1 MENQQQ
7 SLSVSEVTIDRVLS
21 HYLWNT
27 SVPPRREDMQ
37 SAATDANRMP
47 INIDATSYMQ
57 NGAGRYASAV
67 DFQMFEKFFTEKNLP
82 AKLQPYSFTEI
93 VDLIYHKDDAARVK
107 RLPDSENGFTVPIS
121 QYFQDMA
128 SSDYTER
135 AFIFGSTQV
144 TVTKADIDKLQFF
157 VRPDGSREIRN
168 LRITPKD
175 DNFDFIGGSSSQDAL
190 KMMVD
195 TVNAEFK
202 TAIDPEGIGRTV
214 PLKYTGTEELPFTNI
229 TDKDFSRLKE
239 KKAEQKKSDIDLLIR
254 DRGFPLIE
262 ETGELFQKLTSSPA
276 LYETSPLGRLREIR
290 HNLDDQLREIR
301 RNLDDQLREIRRNL
315 DDQLREIRRNLDEM
329 YEMYQKTRDLIEKD
343 PNMMSLDERN
353 ERDQYAADIDKPT
366 ALTIEDMPQNAQKIY
381 HQGKQIFADF
391 CAQKN
396 IAYDANSLDNI
407 AMSLASVAYKN
418 KMSGVSLININD
430 NGKVSVGH
438 RAPGLIMASVDMWEA
453 AKTPVE
459 ESLSQIQ
466 QTAQQIEYEEQQKQI
481 VQSQSHGARIS

>member
-21 HYLWNT
+21 HYLWNK
-27 SVPPRREDMQ
+27 SIPPRREDMQ
-37 SAATDANRMP
+37 SAETDANRMP

-57 NGAGRYASAV
+57 NGAGRYASVV
-67 DFQMFEKFFTEKNLP
+67 DFKMFEKFFTEKNLP

-107 RLPDSENGFTVPIS
+107 RLPNSKNGFTVPIS
-121 QYFQDMA
+121 QYGIDTS
-128 SSDYTER
+128 SSDYVER

-144 TVTKADIDKLQFF
+144 TVTKSDIDKLQFF

-175 DNFDFIGGSSSQDAL
+175 DNFDFIGGSSSQDASGRML

-195 TVNAEFK
+195 TANAGFK
-202 TAIDPEGIGRTV
+202 KAIDPKGIGRSV
-214 PLKYTGTEELPFTNI
+214 PLVYTDTDKLPFVNI
-229 TDKDFSRLKE
+229 TDKDFKRLQSE
-239 KKAEQKKSDIDLLIR
+239 KSNQEKPDILM
-254 DRGFPLIE
+254 E
-262 ETGELFQKLTSSPA
+262 ETGILLLRQGGGLFNKLKKSPA
-276 LYETSPLGRLREIR
+276 LYDKSLLGRWRDIEQ
-290 HNLDDQLREIR
+290 NANEK
-301 RNLDDQLREIRRNL
+301 
-315 DDQLREIRRNLDEM
+315 
-329 YEMYQKTRDLIEKD
+329 YQKTRNLIKEDLNK
-343 PNMMSLDERN
+343 MSLDERN

-396 IAYDANSLDNI
+396 IVYDANSLDNI
-407 AMSLASVAYKN
+407 AMSLASVAYVN
-418 KMSGVSLININD
+418 NMQDVSLINIKG
-430 NGKVSVGH
+430 NGEVLIGH
-438 RAPGLIMASVDMWEA
+438 KAPGLIMASVNMWEA

-466 QTAQQIEYEEQQKQI
+466 QTAQRIEYEEQQKQI
-481 VQSQSHGARIS
+481 VQSQSHGARLS

>member
-1 MENQQQ
+1 
-7 SLSVSEVTIDRVLS
+7 
-21 HYLWNT
+21 
-27 SVPPRREDMQ
+27 
-37 SAATDANRMP
+37 
-47 INIDATSYMQ
+47 
-57 NGAGRYASAV
+57 
-67 DFQMFEKFFTEKNLP
+67 
-82 AKLQPYSFTEI
+82 
-93 VDLIYHKDDAARVK
+93 
-107 RLPDSENGFTVPIS
+107 
-121 QYFQDMA
+121 MA

-301 RNLDDQLREIRRNL
+301 RNLD
-315 DDQLREIRRNLDEM
+315 EM

-396 IAYDANSLDNI
+396 IVYDANSLDNI

-418 KMSGVSLININD
+418 KMSGVSLINIKG
-430 NGKVSVGH
+430 NGEVLIGH
-438 RAPGLIMASVDMWEA
+438 KAPGLIMASVDIWEA

-466 QTAQQIEYEEQQKQI
+466 QTAQRIEYEEQQKQI
-481 VQSQSHGARIS
+481 VQSQSHGARLS

>member
-1 MENQQQ
+1 MENKQK
-7 SLSVSEVTIDRVLS
+7 SLRASEVTIDRVLS
-21 HYLWNT
+21 HYLWNK
-27 SVPPRREDMQ
+27 SIPPRREDMQ

-67 DFQMFEKFFTEKNLP
+67 DFKMFEKFFTEKNLP

-93 VDLIYHKDDAARVK
+93 VDLIYHKDDAVRIK
-107 RLPDSENGFTVPIS
+107 RLPNSKNGFTVSIS
-121 QYFQDMA
+121 QYGIDTS
-128 SSDYTER
+128 SSDYVER

-168 LRITPKD
+168 LRITPKN
-175 DNFDFIGGSSSQDAL
+175 DNFDFIGGSSSQDASGRML

-195 TVNAEFK
+195 TANAGFK
-202 TAIDPEGIGRTV
+202 KVIDPKGIGRAV
-214 PLKYTGTEELPFTNI
+214 PLVYTDTDKLPFVNI
-229 TDKDFSRLKE
+229 TDKDFKRLQSE
-239 KKAEQKKSDIDLLIR
+239 KSNQEKPDILM
-254 DRGFPLIE
+254 E
-262 ETGELFQKLTSSPA
+262 ETGILLFRQGGGLFNKLKKSPA
-276 LYETSPLGRLREIR
+276 LYDKSLLGRWRDIEQ
-290 HNLDDQLREIR
+290 NA
-301 RNLDDQLREIRRNL
+301 N
-315 DDQLREIRRNLDEM
+315 
-329 YEMYQKTRDLIEKD
+329 EMYQKNRDRIKEDLNK
-343 PNMMSLDERN
+343 MSLDDRN

>member
-82 AKLQPYSFTEI
+82 VKLQPYSFTEI

-157 VRPDGSREIRN
+157 VHPDGSREIRN

-175 DNFDFIGGSSSQDAL
+175 DNFDFIGGSSSQDVSDRMQ
-190 KMMVD
+190 KCMVD
-195 TVNAEFK
+195 TVNAKFK

-239 KKAEQKKSDIDLLIR
+239 KKAEQMVLDRYLLIL
-254 DRGFPLIE
+254 DIGFPLIE

-276 LYETSPLGRLREIR
+276 LYETSPLGQLREIR
-290 HNLDDQLREIR
+290 H
-301 RNLDDQLREIRRNL
+301 NLDDQLREIRRNL

-366 ALTIEDMPQNAQKIY
+366 ALTIEDMPQDAQKIY

-391 CAQKN
+391 CARKN

-407 AMSLASVAYKN
+407 AMSLASAGYAN
-418 KMSGVSLININD
+418 KMSGASLINIKD
-430 NGKVSVGH
+430 NGEVLIGH
-438 RAPGLIMASVDMWEA
+438 KAPGLIMASVDMWEA

>member
-301 RNLDDQLREIRRNL
+301 RNLD
-315 DDQLREIRRNLDEM
+315 EM

-396 IAYDANSLDNI
+396 IVYDANSLDNI

-466 QTAQQIEYEEQQKQI
+466 QTAQRIEYEEQQKQI
-481 VQSQSHGARIS
+481 VQSQSHGARLS

>member
-1 MENQQQ
+1 MENPQQ

-21 HYLWNT
+21 HYLWNK
-27 SVPPRREDMQ
+27 SIPPRRENMQ
-37 SAATDANRMP
+37 LAATDANRMP
-47 INIDATSYMQ
+47 INIDATSYMR

-67 DFQMFEKFFTEKNLP
+67 DFKMFEKFFTEKNLP

-93 VDLIYHKDDAARVK
+93 VDLIYHKDDAVRIK
-107 RLPDSENGFTVPIS
+107 RLPNSKNGFTVSIS
-121 QYFQDMA
+121 QYGIDTS

-175 DNFDFIGGSSSQDAL
+175 DNFDFIGGSSSQDVSDRMQ
-190 KMMVD
+190 KWMVD
-195 TVNAEFK
+195 KANAGFK
-202 TAIDPEGIGRTV
+202 KVIDPKGIGRAV
-214 PLKYTGTEELPFTNI
+214 PLIYTDTDKLPFVNI
-229 TDKDFSRLKE
+229 TDKDFKRLQSE
-239 KKAEQKKSDIDLLIR
+239 KSNQEKPDILM
-254 DRGFPLIE
+254 E
-262 ETGELFQKLTSSPA
+262 ETGILLFRQGGGLFNKLKKSPA
-276 LYETSPLGRLREIR
+276 LYDKSLLGRWRDIEQ
-290 HNLDDQLREIR
+290 NA
-301 RNLDDQLREIRRNL
+301 N
-315 DDQLREIRRNLDEM
+315 
-329 YEMYQKTRDLIEKD
+329 EMYQKTRDLIEKD

-391 CAQKN
+391 CARKN

-407 AMSLASVAYKN
+407 AMSLTSACYEN
-418 KMSGVSLININD
+418 DMQDVSLININD

-466 QTAQQIEYEEQQKQI
+466 QTAQRIEYEEQQKQI
-481 VQSQSHGARIS
+481 VQSQSHGTRLS

>member
-1 MENQQQ
+1 MENPQQ

-21 HYLWNT
+21 HYLWNK
-27 SVPPRREDMQ
+27 SIPPRRENMQ
-37 SAATDANRMP
+37 LAATDANRMP
-47 INIDATSYMQ
+47 INIDATSYMR

-67 DFQMFEKFFTEKNLP
+67 DFKMFEKFFTEKNLP

-93 VDLIYHKDDAARVK
+93 VDLIYHKDDAVRIK
-107 RLPDSENGFTVPIS
+107 RLPNSKNGFTVSIS
-121 QYFQDMA
+121 QYGIDTS

-157 VRPDGSREIRN
+157 VRPDASREIRN

-175 DNFDFIGGSSSQDAL
+175 DNFDFIGGSSSQDVSDRMQ
-190 KMMVD
+190 KWMVD
-195 TVNAEFK
+195 KANAGFK
-202 TAIDPEGIGRTV
+202 KVIDPKGIGRAV
-214 PLKYTGTEELPFTNI
+214 PLIYTDTDKLPFVNI
-229 TDKDFSRLKE
+229 TDKDFKRLQSE
-239 KKAEQKKSDIDLLIR
+239 KSNQEKPDILM
-254 DRGFPLIE
+254 E
-262 ETGELFQKLTSSPA
+262 ETGILLFRQGGGLFNKLKKSPA
-276 LYETSPLGRLREIR
+276 LYDKSLLGRWRDIEQ
-290 HNLDDQLREIR
+290 NA
-301 RNLDDQLREIRRNL
+301 N
-315 DDQLREIRRNLDEM
+315 
-329 YEMYQKTRDLIEKD
+329 EMYQKTRDLIEKD

-391 CAQKN
+391 CARKN

-407 AMSLASVAYKN
+407 AMSLTSACYEN
-418 KMSGVSLININD
+418 DMQDVSLININD

-466 QTAQQIEYEEQQKQI
+466 QTAQRIEYEEQQKQI
-481 VQSQSHGARIS
+481 VQSQSHGARLS

>member
-1 MENQQQ
+1 MENKQK
-7 SLSVSEVTIDRVLS
+7 SLRASEVTIDRVLS
-21 HYLWNT
+21 HYLWNK
-27 SVPPRREDMQ
+27 SIPPRREDMQ

-67 DFQMFEKFFTEKNLP
+67 DFKMFEKFFTEKNLP

-93 VDLIYHKDDAARVK
+93 VDLIYHKDDAVRIK
-107 RLPDSENGFTVPIS
+107 RLPNSKNGFTVSIS
-121 QYFQDMA
+121 QYGIDTS
-128 SSDYTER
+128 SSDYVER

-168 LRITPKD
+168 LRITPKN
-175 DNFDFIGGSSSQDAL
+175 DNFDFIGGSSSQDASGKL
-190 KMMVD
+190 QKWAVGKA
-195 TVNAEFK
+195 NAVFNSVL
-202 TAIDPEGIGRTV
+202 DPKGIGRSV
-214 PLKYTGTEELPFTNI
+214 PLVYTDTDKLPFVNI
-229 TDKDFSRLKE
+229 TDKDFKRLQSE
-239 KKAEQKKSDIDLLIR
+239 KSNQEKPDILM
-254 DRGFPLIE
+254 E
-262 ETGELFQKLTSSPA
+262 ETGILLFRQGGGLFNKLKKSPA
-276 LYETSPLGRLREIR
+276 LYDKSLLGRWRDIEQ
-290 HNLDDQLREIR
+290 NA
-301 RNLDDQLREIRRNL
+301 N
-315 DDQLREIRRNLDEM
+315 
-329 YEMYQKTRDLIEKD
+329 EMYQKTRDRIKEDLNK
-343 PNMMSLDERN
+343 MSLDDRN

-481 VQSQSHGARIS
+481 VQSQSHGARLS

>member
-1 MENQQQ
+1 MENPQQ

-21 HYLWNT
+21 HYLWNK
-27 SVPPRREDMQ
+27 SIPPRRENMQ
-37 SAATDANRMP
+37 LAATDANRMP
-47 INIDATSYMQ
+47 INIDATSYMR

-67 DFQMFEKFFTEKNLP
+67 DFKMFEKFFTEKNLP

-93 VDLIYHKDDAARVK
+93 VDLIYHKDDAVRIK
-107 RLPDSENGFTVPIS
+107 RLPNSKNGFTVSIS
-121 QYFQDMA
+121 QYGIDTS

-175 DNFDFIGGSSSQDAL
+175 DNFDFIGGSSSQDVSDRMQ
-190 KMMVD
+190 KWMVD
-195 TVNAEFK
+195 KANAGFK
-202 TAIDPEGIGRTV
+202 KVIDPKGIGRAV
-214 PLKYTGTEELPFTNI
+214 PLIYTDTDKLPFVNI
-229 TDKDFSRLKE
+229 TDKDFKRLQSE
-239 KKAEQKKSDIDLLIR
+239 KSNQEKPDILM
-254 DRGFPLIE
+254 E
-262 ETGELFQKLTSSPA
+262 ETGILLFRQGGGLFNKLKKSPA
-276 LYETSPLGRLREIR
+276 LYDKSLLGRWRDIEQ
-290 HNLDDQLREIR
+290 NA
-301 RNLDDQLREIRRNL
+301 N
-315 DDQLREIRRNLDEM
+315 
-329 YEMYQKTRDLIEKD
+329 EMYQKTRDLIEKD

-466 QTAQQIEYEEQQKQI
+466 QTAQRIEYEEQQKQI

>member
-1 MENQQQ
+1 MPNLSIQK
-7 SLSVSEVTIDRVLS
+7 SLSVSEVTIDNVLS
-21 HYLWNT
+21 RYLWN
-27 SVPPRREDMQ
+27 SPIPPKREDMEL
-37 SAATDANRMP
+37 SVTHEKRFP
-47 INIDATSYMQ
+47 IRINAVDYMK
-57 NGAGRYASAV
+57 NGAGKYASAT
-67 DFQMFEKFFTEKNLP
+67 DFKMFENFFKAGNLP
-82 AKLQPYSFTEI
+82 AREKPYSFDEIGNKLYTDFTERQ
-93 VDLIYHKDDAARVK
+93 RVMFGPK
-107 RLPDSENGFTVPIS
+107 GNGFTVAVS
-121 QYFQDMA
+121 QYGIDTS
-128 SSDYTER
+128 SSDYVER

-175 DNFDFIGGSSSQDAL
+175 DNFDFIGGSSSQDASGRML

-195 TVNAEFK
+195 TANAGFK
-202 TAIDPEGIGRTV
+202 KAIDPKGIGRSV
-214 PLKYTGTEELPFTNI
+214 PLVYTDTDKLPFVTI
-229 TDKDFSRLKE
+229 TDKDFKKLQSE
-239 KKAEQKKSDIDLLIR
+239 KLNRKISDA
-254 DRGFPLIE
+254 LIE
-262 ETGELFQKLTSSPA
+262 ETGIPLFRQGGGLFNKLKKSPA
-276 LYETSPLGRLREIR
+276 LYDKSLLGRWRDIEQ
-290 HNLDDQLREIR
+290 NA
-301 RNLDDQLREIRRNL
+301 N
-315 DDQLREIRRNLDEM
+315 
-329 YEMYQKTRDLIEKD
+329 EMYQKIRDLIEKD

-391 CAQKN
+391 CARKN

-407 AMSLASVAYKN
+407 AMSLTSACYEN
-418 KMSGVSLININD
+418 DMQDVSLININD

-466 QTAQQIEYEEQQKQI
+466 QTAQRIEYEEQQKQI
-481 VQSQSHGARIS
+481 VQSQSHGARLS

>member
-1 MENQQQ
+1 MENKQK
-7 SLSVSEVTIDRVLS
+7 SLRASEVTIDRVLS
-21 HYLWNT
+21 HYLWNK
-27 SVPPRREDMQ
+27 SIPPRREDMQ

-67 DFQMFEKFFTEKNLP
+67 DFKMFEKFFTEKNLP

-93 VDLIYHKDDAARVK
+93 VDLIYHKDDAVRIK
-107 RLPDSENGFTVPIS
+107 RLPNSKNGFTVSIS
-121 QYFQDMA
+121 QYGIDTS
-128 SSDYTER
+128 SSDYVER

-168 LRITPKD
+168 LRITPKN
-175 DNFDFIGGSSSQDAL
+175 DNFDFIGGSSSQDASGKL
-190 KMMVD
+190 QKWAVGKA
-195 TVNAEFK
+195 NAVFNSVL
-202 TAIDPEGIGRTV
+202 DPKGIGRSV
-214 PLKYTGTEELPFTNI
+214 PLVYTDTDKLPFVNI
-229 TDKDFSRLKE
+229 TDKDFKRLQSE
-239 KKAEQKKSDIDLLIR
+239 KSNQEKPDILM
-254 DRGFPLIE
+254 E
-262 ETGELFQKLTSSPA
+262 ETGILLFRQGGGLFNKLKKSPA
-276 LYETSPLGRLREIR
+276 LYDKSLLGRWRDIEQ
-290 HNLDDQLREIR
+290 NA
-301 RNLDDQLREIRRNL
+301 N
-315 DDQLREIRRNLDEM
+315 
-329 YEMYQKTRDLIEKD
+329 EMYQKTRDRIKEDLNK
-343 PNMMSLDERN
+343 MSLDERD

-481 VQSQSHGARIS
+481 VQSQSHGARLS

>member
-1 MENQQQ
+1 MENPQQ

-21 HYLWNT
+21 HYLWNK
-27 SVPPRREDMQ
+27 SIPPRREDMQ

-57 NGAGRYASAV
+57 NGSRRYASAV

-107 RLPDSENGFTVPIS
+107 RLLDSENGFTVPIS

-190 KMMVD
+190 KKMVD
-195 TVNAEFK
+195 TVNAGFK
-202 TAIDPEGIGRTV
+202 KAIDPEGIGRTV

-239 KKAEQKKSDIDLLIR
+239 KKVVQMVLDRYLLIR

-290 HNLDDQLREIR
+290 H
-301 RNLDDQLREIRRNL
+301 NL

-366 ALTIEDMPQNAQKIY
+366 ALTIEDMPQDAQKIY

-391 CAQKN
+391 CARKN

-407 AMSLASVAYKN
+407 AMSLASAGYAN
-418 KMSGVSLININD
+418 KMSGASLINIKD
-430 NGKVSVGH
+430 NGEVLIGH
-438 RAPGLIMASVDMWEA
+438 KAPGLIMASVDMWEA

-481 VQSQSHGARIS
+481 VQSQSHGARLS

>member
-1 MENQQQ
+1 MENQQK

-67 DFQMFEKFFTEKNLP
+67 DFKMFEKFFTEKNLP

-195 TVNAEFK
+195 TANAGFN
-202 TAIDPEGIGRTV
+202 TAIDPEGIGRSV
-214 PLKYTGTEELPFTNI
+214 PLVYTDTDKLPFTNI
-229 TDKDFSRLKE
+229 TDKDFSRLQE
-239 KKAEQKKSDIDLLIR
+239 KKVVQMVLEMYLLIR

-276 LYETSPLGRLREIR
+276 LYETSPLGWLREIR
-290 HNLDDQLREIR
+290 H
-301 RNLDDQLREIRRNL
+301 NLDDQLREIRRNL

-343 PNMMSLDERN
+343 PNMMSLDERD

-407 AMSLASVAYKN
+407 AMSLASVAYTN
-418 KMSGVSLININD
+418 KMSDVSLININD

-481 VQSQSHGARIS
+481 VQSQSHGARLS

>member
-1 MENQQQ
+1 MENPQQ

-21 HYLWNT
+21 HYLWNK
-27 SVPPRREDMQ
+27 SIPPRRENMQ
-37 SAATDANRMP
+37 LAATDANRMP
-47 INIDATSYMQ
+47 INIDATSYMR

-67 DFQMFEKFFTEKNLP
+67 DFKMFEKFFTEKNLP
-82 AKLQPYSFTEI
+82 AKLKPYSFTEI
-93 VDLIYHKDDAARVK
+93 VDLIYHKDDAVRIK
-107 RLPDSENGFTVPIS
+107 RLPNSKNGFTVSIS
-121 QYFQDMA
+121 QYGIDTS

-175 DNFDFIGGSSSQDAL
+175 DNFDFIGGSSSQDVSDRMQ
-190 KMMVD
+190 KWMVD
-195 TVNAEFK
+195 KAHAGFK
-202 TAIDPEGIGRTV
+202 KVIDPKGIGRAV
-214 PLKYTGTEELPFTNI
+214 PLIYTDTDKLPFVNI
-229 TDKDFSRLKE
+229 TDKDFKRLQSE
-239 KKAEQKKSDIDLLIR
+239 KSNQEKPDILM
-254 DRGFPLIE
+254 E
-262 ETGELFQKLTSSPA
+262 ETGILLFRQGGGLFNKLKKSPA
-276 LYETSPLGRLREIR
+276 LYDKSLLGRWRDIEQ
-290 HNLDDQLREIR
+290 NA
-301 RNLDDQLREIRRNL
+301 N
-315 DDQLREIRRNLDEM
+315 
-329 YEMYQKTRDLIEKD
+329 EMYQKTRDLIEKD

-391 CAQKN
+391 CARKN

-407 AMSLASVAYKN
+407 AMSLTSACYEN
-418 KMSGVSLININD
+418 DMQDVSLININD

-466 QTAQQIEYEEQQKQI
+466 QTAQRIEYEEQQKQI
-481 VQSQSHGARIS
+481 VQSQSHGARLS

>member
-1 MENQQQ
+1 MENKQK
-7 SLSVSEVTIDRVLS
+7 SLRASEVTIDRVLS
-21 HYLWNT
+21 HYLWNK
-27 SVPPRREDMQ
+27 SIPPRREDMQ
-37 SAATDANRMP
+37 SAASDANRMP

-67 DFQMFEKFFTEKNLP
+67 DFKMFEKFFTEKNLP

-93 VDLIYHKDDAARVK
+93 VDLIYHKDDAVRIK
-107 RLPDSENGFTVPIS
+107 RLPNSKNGFTVSIS
-121 QYFQDMA
+121 QYGIDTS
-128 SSDYTER
+128 SSDYVER

-175 DNFDFIGGSSSQDAL
+175 DNFDFIGGSSSQDASGKL
-190 KMMVD
+190 QKWAVGKA
-195 TVNAEFK
+195 NAVFNSVL
-202 TAIDPEGIGRTV
+202 DPKGIGRSV
-214 PLKYTGTEELPFTNI
+214 PLVYTDTDKLPFVNI
-229 TDKDFSRLKE
+229 TDKDFKRLQSE
-239 KKAEQKKSDIDLLIR
+239 KSNQEKPDILM
-254 DRGFPLIE
+254 E
-262 ETGELFQKLTSSPA
+262 ETGILLFRQGGGLFNKLKKSPA
-276 LYETSPLGRLREIR
+276 LYDKSLLGRWREIEQ
-290 HNLDDQLREIR
+290 NV
-301 RNLDDQLREIRRNL
+301 N
-315 DDQLREIRRNLDEM
+315 
-329 YEMYQKTRDLIEKD
+329 EMYQKTRDRIKED
-343 PNMMSLDERN
+343 PNMMSLDERD

-396 IAYDANSLDNI
+396 IVYDANSLDNI

-466 QTAQQIEYEEQQKQI
+466 QTAQRIEYEEQQKQI

>member
-1 MENQQQ
+1 MSDNQK
-7 SLSVSEVTIDRVLS
+7 SLAVSDVTVDRILS
-21 HYLWNT
+21 QYLWN
-27 SVPPRREDMQ
+27 SPIPPKREDMGI
-37 SAATDANRMP
+37 SITLANRTP
-47 INIDATSYMQ
+47 VKIDATDYMK
-57 NGAGRYASAV
+57 NGAGRYATAA
-67 DFQMFEKFFTEKNLP
+67 DFKMFENFFKASNLP
-82 AKLQPYSFTEI
+82 VRNTPYSFDEI
-93 VDLIYHKDDAARVK
+93 GNKIYGIERFNSWKNDFYSTTPGK
-107 RLPDSENGFTVPIS
+107 GFTVAIS
-121 QYFQDMA
+121 QYGIDTS
-128 SSDYTER
+128 SSDYVER

-144 TVTKADIDKLQFF
+144 VVTPDDLRKLQFF

-168 LRITPKD
+168 LRITPKN
-175 DNFDFIGGSSSQDAL
+175 DNFDFIGGSSSQDASGKL
-190 KMMVD
+190 QKWAVGKA
-195 TVNAEFK
+195 NAVFNSVL
-202 TAIDPEGIGRTV
+202 DPKGIGRSV
-214 PLKYTGTEELPFTNI
+214 PLVYTDTDKLPFVNI
-229 TDKDFSRLKE
+229 TDKDFKRLQSE
-239 KKAEQKKSDIDLLIR
+239 KSNQEKPDILM
-254 DRGFPLIE
+254 E
-262 ETGELFQKLTSSPA
+262 ETGILLFRQGGGLFNKLKKSPA
-276 LYETSPLGRLREIR
+276 LYDKSLLGRWRDIEQ
-290 HNLDDQLREIR
+290 NA
-301 RNLDDQLREIRRNL
+301 N
-315 DDQLREIRRNLDEM
+315 
-329 YEMYQKTRDLIEKD
+329 EMYQKTRDLIEKD
-343 PNMMSLDERN
+343 PNMMSLDERD

>member
-21 HYLWNT
+21 HYLWNK
-27 SVPPRREDMQ
+27 SIPPRREDMQ
-37 SAATDANRMP
+37 SAETDANRMP

-67 DFQMFEKFFTEKNLP
+67 DFKMFEKFFTEKNLP

-107 RLPDSENGFTVPIS
+107 RLPNSKNGFTVPIS
-121 QYFQDMA
+121 QYGIDTS
-128 SSDYTER
+128 SSDYVER

-144 TVTKADIDKLQFF
+144 TVTKSDIDKLQFF

-175 DNFDFIGGSSSQDAL
+175 DNFDFIGGSSSQDASGRML

-195 TVNAEFK
+195 TANAGFK
-202 TAIDPEGIGRTV
+202 KAIDPKGIGRSV
-214 PLKYTGTEELPFTNI
+214 PLVYTDTDKLPFVNI
-229 TDKDFSRLKE
+229 TDKDFKRLQSE
-239 KKAEQKKSDIDLLIR
+239 KSNQEKPDILM
-254 DRGFPLIE
+254 E
-262 ETGELFQKLTSSPA
+262 ETGILLLRQGGGLFNKLKKSPA
-276 LYETSPLGRLREIR
+276 LYDKSLLGRWRDIEQ
-290 HNLDDQLREIR
+290 NANEK
-301 RNLDDQLREIRRNL
+301 
-315 DDQLREIRRNLDEM
+315 
-329 YEMYQKTRDLIEKD
+329 YQKTRNLIKEDLNK
-343 PNMMSLDERN
+343 MSLDERN

-396 IAYDANSLDNI
+396 IVYDANSLDNI
-407 AMSLASVAYKN
+407 AMSLASVAYVN
-418 KMSGVSLININD
+418 NMQDVSLINIKG
-430 NGKVSVGH
+430 NGEVLSGH
-438 RAPGLIMASVDMWEA
+438 KAPGLIMASVNMWEA

-466 QTAQQIEYEEQQKQI
+466 QTAQRIEYEEQQKQI
-481 VQSQSHGARIS
+481 VQSQSHGARLS

>member
-1 MENQQQ
+1 MENKQK
-7 SLSVSEVTIDRVLS
+7 SLRASEVTIDRVLS
-21 HYLWNT
+21 HYLWNK
-27 SVPPRREDMQ
+27 SIPPRREDMQ

-67 DFQMFEKFFTEKNLP
+67 DFKMFEKFFTEKNLP

-93 VDLIYHKDDAARVK
+93 VDLIYHKDDAVRIK
-107 RLPDSENGFTVPIS
+107 RLPNSKNGFTVSIS
-121 QYFQDMA
+121 QYGIDTS
-128 SSDYTER
+128 SSDYVER

-168 LRITPKD
+168 LRIMPKD
-175 DNFDFIGGSSSQDAL
+175 DNFDFIGGSSSQDASGKL
-190 KMMVD
+190 QKWAVGKA
-195 TVNAEFK
+195 NAVFNSVL
-202 TAIDPEGIGRTV
+202 DPKGIGRSV
-214 PLKYTGTEELPFTNI
+214 PLVYTDTNKLPFVNI
-229 TDKDFSRLKE
+229 TDKDFKKLQSE
-239 KKAEQKKSDIDLLIR
+239 KSNRKISDTLT
-254 DRGFPLIE
+254 E
-262 ETGELFQKLTSSPA
+262 ETGIPLLLQSGELFNKLKKSPA
-276 LYETSPLGRLREIR
+276 LYDKSLLGRWRDIEQ
-290 HNLDDQLREIR
+290 NA
-301 RNLDDQLREIRRNL
+301 N
-315 DDQLREIRRNLDEM
+315 
-329 YEMYQKTRDLIEKD
+329 EMYQKTRDRIKEDLNK
-343 PNMMSLDERN
+343 MSLDDRN

-396 IAYDANSLDNI
+396 IVYDANSLDNI
-407 AMSLASVAYKN
+407 AMSLASVAYVN
-418 KMSGVSLININD
+418 NMQDVSLINING
-430 NGKVSVGH
+430 NGKVLIGH

-481 VQSQSHGARIS
+481 VQSQSHGARLS

>member
-144 TVTKADIDKLQFF
+144 IVTKADIDKLQFF

-195 TVNAEFK
+195 TANAGFN
-202 TAIDPEGIGRTV
+202 TAIDPEGIGRSV
-214 PLKYTGTEELPFTNI
+214 PLVYTDTDKLPFVNI

-239 KKAEQKKSDIDLLIR
+239 KKAVQMMLDMCLLIR
-254 DRGFPLIE
+254 DSGFPLIE
-262 ETGELFQKLTSSPA
+262 ETGELFQKLMDSPA
-276 LYETSPLGRLREIR
+276 LEETSPLG
-290 HNLDDQLREIR
+290 
-301 RNLDDQLREIRRNL
+301 
-315 DDQLREIRRNLDEM
+315 QLREIRRNLDEM

-396 IAYDANSLDNI
+396 IVYDANSLDNI
-407 AMSLASVAYKN
+407 AMSLASVGYAN
-418 KMSGVSLININD
+418 NMQDVSLINIKD
-430 NGKVSVGH
+430 NGEVLIGH
-438 RAPGLIMASVDMWEA
+438 KAPGLIMASVDMWEA

-481 VQSQSHGARIS
+481 VQSQSHGARLS

>member
-1 MENQQQ
+1 
-7 SLSVSEVTIDRVLS
+7 
-21 HYLWNT
+21 
-27 SVPPRREDMQ
+27 
-37 SAATDANRMP
+37 
-47 INIDATSYMQ
+47 MQ

-67 DFQMFEKFFTEKNLP
+67 DFKMFEKFFTEKNLP

-195 TVNAEFK
+195 TANAGFN
-202 TAIDPEGIGRTV
+202 TAIDPEGIGRSV
-214 PLKYTGTEELPFTNI
+214 PLVYTDTDKLPFTNI
-229 TDKDFSRLKE
+229 TDKDFSRLQE
-239 KKAEQKKSDIDLLIR
+239 KKVVQMVLEMYLLIR

-276 LYETSPLGRLREIR
+276 LYETSPLGWLREIR
-290 HNLDDQLREIR
+290 H
-301 RNLDDQLREIRRNL
+301 NLDDQLREIRRNL

-343 PNMMSLDERN
+343 PNMMSLDERD

-407 AMSLASVAYKN
+407 AMSLASVAYTN
-418 KMSGVSLININD
+418 KMSDVSLININD

-481 VQSQSHGARIS
+481 VQSQSHGARLS

>member
-1 MENQQQ
+1 MENKQK
-7 SLSVSEVTIDRVLS
+7 SLRASEVTIDRVLS
-21 HYLWNT
+21 HYLWNK
-27 SVPPRREDMQ
+27 SIPPRREDMQ

-67 DFQMFEKFFTEKNLP
+67 DFKMFEKFFTEKNLP

-93 VDLIYHKDDAARVK
+93 VDLIYHKDDAVRIK
-107 RLPDSENGFTVPIS
+107 RLPNSKNGFTVSIS
-121 QYFQDMA
+121 QYGIDTS
-128 SSDYTER
+128 SSDYVER

-168 LRITPKD
+168 LRITPKN
-175 DNFDFIGGSSSQDAL
+175 DNFDFIGGSSSQDASGKL
-190 KMMVD
+190 QKWAVGKA
-195 TVNAEFK
+195 NAVFNSVL
-202 TAIDPEGIGRTV
+202 DPKGIGRSV
-214 PLKYTGTEELPFTNI
+214 PLVYTDTDKLPFVNL
-229 TDKDFSRLKE
+229 TDKDFKRLQSE
-239 KKAEQKKSDIDLLIR
+239 KSNRKISDTLT
-254 DRGFPLIE
+254 E
-262 ETGELFQKLTSSPA
+262 ETGIPLLLQSGELFNKLKKSPA
-276 LYETSPLGRLREIR
+276 LYDKSLLGRWRDIEQ
-290 HNLDDQLREIR
+290 NA
-301 RNLDDQLREIRRNL
+301 N
-315 DDQLREIRRNLDEM
+315 
-329 YEMYQKTRDLIEKD
+329 EMYQKTRDRIKEDLNK
-343 PNMMSLDERN
+343 MSLDDRN

-481 VQSQSHGARIS
+481 VQSQSHGARLS

>member
-1 MENQQQ
+1 MENPQQ

-21 HYLWNT
+21 HYLWNK
-27 SVPPRREDMQ
+27 SIPPRRENMQ
-37 SAATDANRMP
+37 LAATDANRMP
-47 INIDATSYMQ
+47 INIDATSYMR

-67 DFQMFEKFFTEKNLP
+67 DFKMFEKFFTEKNLP

-93 VDLIYHKDDAARVK
+93 VDLIYHKDDAVRIK
-107 RLPDSENGFTVPIS
+107 RLPNSKNGFTVSIS
-121 QYFQDMA
+121 QYGIDTS

-175 DNFDFIGGSSSQDAL
+175 DNFDFIGGSSSQDVSDRMQ
-190 KMMVD
+190 KWMVD
-195 TVNAEFK
+195 KANAGFK
-202 TAIDPEGIGRTV
+202 KVIDPKGIGRAV
-214 PLKYTGTEELPFTNI
+214 PLIYTDTDKLPFVNI
-229 TDKDFSRLKE
+229 TDKDFKRLQSE
-239 KKAEQKKSDIDLLIR
+239 KSNQEKPDILM
-254 DRGFPLIE
+254 E
-262 ETGELFQKLTSSPA
+262 ETGILLFRQGGGLFNKLKKSPA
-276 LYETSPLGRLREIR
+276 LYDKSLLGRWRDIEQ
-290 HNLDDQLREIR
+290 NA
-301 RNLDDQLREIRRNL
+301 N
-315 DDQLREIRRNLDEM
+315 
-329 YEMYQKTRDLIEKD
+329 EMYQKTRDLIEKD

-391 CAQKN
+391 CARKN

-407 AMSLASVAYKN
+407 AMSLTSACYEN
-418 KMSGVSLININD
+418 DMQDVSLININD

-481 VQSQSHGARIS
+481 VQSQSHGARLS

>member
-1 MENQQQ
+1 MENPQQ

-21 HYLWNT
+21 HYLWNK
-27 SVPPRREDMQ
+27 SIPPRRENMQ
-37 SAATDANRMP
+37 LAATDANRMP
-47 INIDATSYMQ
+47 INIDATSYMR

-67 DFQMFEKFFTEKNLP
+67 DFKMFEKFFTEKNLP

-93 VDLIYHKDDAARVK
+93 VDLIYHKDDAVRIK
-107 RLPDSENGFTVPIS
+107 RLPNSKNGFTVSIS
-121 QYFQDMA
+121 QYGIDTS

-175 DNFDFIGGSSSQDAL
+175 DNFDFIGGSSSQDVSDRMQ
-190 KMMVD
+190 KWMVD
-195 TVNAEFK
+195 KANAGFK
-202 TAIDPEGIGRTV
+202 KGIDPKGIGRAV
-214 PLKYTGTEELPFTNI
+214 PLIYTDTDKLPFVNI
-229 TDKDFSRLKE
+229 TDKDFKRLQSE
-239 KKAEQKKSDIDLLIR
+239 KSNQEKPDILM
-254 DRGFPLIE
+254 E
-262 ETGELFQKLTSSPA
+262 ETGILLFRQGGGLFNKLKKSPA
-276 LYETSPLGRLREIR
+276 LYDKSLLGRWRDIEQ
-290 HNLDDQLREIR
+290 NA
-301 RNLDDQLREIRRNL
+301 N
-315 DDQLREIRRNLDEM
+315 
-329 YEMYQKTRDLIEKD
+329 EMYQKTRDLIEKD

-391 CAQKN
+391 CARKN

-407 AMSLASVAYKN
+407 AMSLTSACYEN
-418 KMSGVSLININD
+418 DMQDVSLININD

-466 QTAQQIEYEEQQKQI
+466 QTAQRIEYEEQQKQI
-481 VQSQSHGARIS
+481 VQSQSHGARLS

>member
-1 MENQQQ
+1 MENPQQ
-7 SLSVSEVTIDRVLS
+7 SLSVPEVTIDRVLS
-21 HYLWNT
+21 HYLWNK
-27 SVPPRREDMQ
+27 SIPPRRENMQ
-37 SAATDANRMP
+37 LAATDANRMP
-47 INIDATSYMQ
+47 INIDATSYMR

-67 DFQMFEKFFTEKNLP
+67 DFKMFEKFFTEKNLP

-93 VDLIYHKDDAARVK
+93 VDLIYHKDDAVRIK
-107 RLPDSENGFTVPIS
+107 RLPNSKNGFTVSIS
-121 QYFQDMA
+121 QYGIDTS

-175 DNFDFIGGSSSQDAL
+175 DNFDFIGGSSSQDVSDRMQ
-190 KMMVD
+190 KWMVD
-195 TVNAEFK
+195 KANAGFK
-202 TAIDPEGIGRTV
+202 KVIDPKGIGRAV
-214 PLKYTGTEELPFTNI
+214 PLIYTDTDKLPFVNI
-229 TDKDFSRLKE
+229 TDKDFKRLQSE
-239 KKAEQKKSDIDLLIR
+239 KSNQEKPDILM
-254 DRGFPLIE
+254 E
-262 ETGELFQKLTSSPA
+262 ETGILLFRQGGGLFNKLKKSPA
-276 LYETSPLGRLREIR
+276 LYDKSLLGRWRDIEQ
-290 HNLDDQLREIR
+290 NA
-301 RNLDDQLREIRRNL
+301 N
-315 DDQLREIRRNLDEM
+315 
-329 YEMYQKTRDLIEKD
+329 EMYQKTRDLIEKD

-391 CAQKN
+391 CARKN

-407 AMSLASVAYKN
+407 AMSLTSACYEN
-418 KMSGVSLININD
+418 DMQDVSLININD

-466 QTAQQIEYEEQQKQI
+466 QTAQRIEYEEQQKQI
-481 VQSQSHGARIS
+481 VQSQSHGARLS